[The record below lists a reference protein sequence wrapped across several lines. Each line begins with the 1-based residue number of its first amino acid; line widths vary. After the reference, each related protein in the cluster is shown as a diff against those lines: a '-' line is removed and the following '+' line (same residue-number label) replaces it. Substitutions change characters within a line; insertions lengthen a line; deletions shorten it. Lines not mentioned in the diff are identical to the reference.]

1 MSDPR
6 FQENYDKLRRQVHV
20 GKIFHLA
27 LPLRAEPQS
36 FSGANQ
42 VSPVRQQRISPLLN
56 VAFPILLAF
65 LVVVFTG
72 TLELVGFLR
81 ATHLLLVVGALGLI
95 AIFVT
100 GRFMQVVLSP
110 IGKLLTLF
118 TVWFILC
125 IPMAIWRGGSFG
137 VFVDTWSR
145 SFLAYILTA
154 GLISTVAQSRKV
166 FHTIAYSVGF
176 LASLAL
182 VVHYYDGSGRLCLPG
197 GRYGNANDF
206 GFALLVGLPFLA
218 FTFLQGRG
226 VRKAAAVVLT
236 GPVLIALAKTGSRG
250 CMLGA
255 GMLVLYVFFRASKAV
270 RAKLAIAVPI
280 LFVLFLLVV
289 PSRLRDRYITLFSS
303 RNDHT
308 NQTSDNTVEAA
319 GSAEARLVTLEDSIW
334 LTILHPL
341 SGVGPGNFQVVQ
353 NGLAIALGERKGQWR
368 VTHNTYTEVSS
379 EMGIPGLLIYLV
391 FLFRCWKVLTAV
403 IRRKTISAELRVMA
417 GTLRAAFVVVAT
429 VAAFDS
435 LTYNTNIPILAGLVT
450 ALGFIA
456 ETQRSRTN
464 VTSSG
469 ESALSMLP
477 EPAFEPAWSGRP

>member
-56 VAFPILLAF
+56 AVFPILLAF
-65 LVVVFTG
+65 LFAVFTG

-81 ATHLLLVVGALGLI
+81 ATHLLLVLGALGLI
-95 AIFVT
+95 AVFVT

-110 IGKLLTLF
+110 VGKLLTLF

-137 VFVDTWSR
+137 IFVDTWSR

-154 GLISTVAQSRKV
+154 GLISTVAQSRRA
-166 FHTIAYSVGF
+166 FHTIAYSVGL
-176 LASLAL
+176 LAALAL
-182 VVHYYDGSGRLCLPG
+182 VLHYYDRTGRLCLPG
-197 GRYGNANDF
+197 GRYGNPNDF

-226 VRKAAAVVLT
+226 VRKAVAVVLT
-236 GPVLIALAKTGSRG
+236 GPVLFALAQTGSRG

-255 GMLVLYVFFRASKAV
+255 GMLVLYAFFRASKAV
-270 RAKLAIAVPI
+270 RAKLAIAAPI
-280 LFVLFLLVV
+280 LFVLLLLVV

-303 RNDHT
+303 RNT

-341 SGVGPGNFQVVQ
+341 SGVGPGNFPVAQ
-353 NGLAIALGERKGQWR
+353 NDLAIARGERKGQWR

-379 EMGIPGLLIYLV
+379 EMGIPGLVIYLV

-403 IRRKTISAELRVMA
+403 TRRKTTSAELRVMA
-417 GTLRAAFVVVAT
+417 ETLRATFVVVAT

-469 ESALSMLP
+469 ESALSTLP

>member
-56 VAFPILLAF
+56 AVFPILLAF
-65 LVVVFTG
+65 LFAVFTG

-81 ATHLLLVVGALGLI
+81 ATHLLLVIGALGLI
-95 AIFVT
+95 AVFVT

-110 IGKLLTLF
+110 VGKLLTLF

-255 GMLVLYVFFRASKAV
+255 GMLVLYAFFRASKAV
-270 RAKLAIAVPI
+270 RAKLAIAAPI
-280 LFVLFLLVV
+280 LFVLLLLVV
-289 PSRLRDRYITLFSS
+289 PSGLRDRYITLFSS
-303 RNDHT
+303 RNT

-319 GSAEARLVTLEDSIW
+319 GSAEARLVVLEDSIW

-341 SGVGPGNFQVVQ
+341 SGVGPGNFPVAQ
-353 NGLAIALGERKGQWR
+353 NDLAIARGERKGQWR

-464 VTSSG
+464 VTNSG
-469 ESALSMLP
+469 ESALSTLP